1 VRSVGRLRIVGLA
14 DTDSYLK
21 WGASLLGSVSDAA
34 DVTMLV
40 VETPL
45 VVSEAQQRAALA
57 GAGLPAERVR
67 RVEFEELSEL
77 LRSIEPDAVL
87 VAARG
92 PLVRVLARLVAEL
105 TPRPVIVTGLPGI
118 SIPATSRALL
128 FRAQCDLFVLHST
141 REMREFAALA
151 TLRGLSQRFGLS
163 RLPFAEAA
171 RRGSSASAGGGDLVF
186 AAQAIVPRERFERM
200 QVAELLVAAAEADPS
215 RRVVVKLRGAAGEKQ
230 THREHDDYRDLLA
243 RIGRRRALPENLVV
257 STGPMAR
264 ALDTAQGLMTVSS
277 TAAIEAVARGVPV
290 IALDTFGVSDQ
301 LINPVFVGSGL
312 LAGESAVIARDF
324 RHPDASWLA
333 DNYFHDPSMDAWFEK
348 LQSLVA
354 KRRAGALPPKP
365 PLERRGGR
373 ARDVFERKIALG
385 SKDRSAAGAAAML
398 VGWPLRFSIRS
409 WNRVRGFLRGPV
421 IWPVVSAPLAPLP
434 SAESVNAVAPSP
446 ALGVAPVG
454 EVSA

>member
-1 VRSVGRLRIVGLA
+1 VRSAARLRIVGLA

-57 GAGLPAERVR
+57 GAGLPPERVR
-67 RVEFEELSEL
+67 RVEYGELSGL
-77 LRSIEPDAVL
+77 LGSMEPDAVL

-92 PLVRVLARLVAEL
+92 PLARVLARLVAEL

-141 REMREFAALA
+141 RELREFAALA

-163 RLPFAEAA
+163 RLPFALAS
-171 RRGSSASAGGGDLVF
+171 RREPSSADGGDLVF
-186 AAQAIVPRERFERM
+186 AAQAIVPRERFERVR
-200 QVAELLVAAAEADPS
+200 VAQLLVAAAEADPS
-215 RRVVVKLRGAAGEKQ
+215 RRVVVKLRAAAGEKQ

-243 RIGRRRALPENLVV
+243 RIARTRPLPENLIV
-257 STGPMAR
+257 STEPMAR

-324 RHPDASWLA
+324 RHPDASWLV
-333 DNYFHDPSMDAWFEK
+333 DNYFHDPSMDAWFDK
-348 LQSLVA
+348 LRSLVA
-354 KRRAGALPPKP
+354 RRRAGTLAPKP

-373 ARDVFERKIALG
+373 ARDVFERKMALG
-385 SKDRSAAGAAAML
+385 SKDRSVAGAAAMV

-409 WNRVRGFLRGPV
+409 WNRVRGFVRGPV
-421 IWPVVSAPLAPLP
+421 ARPVVSPPLAPLP
-434 SAESVNAVAPSP
+434 DAE
-446 ALGVAPVG
+446 PV
-454 EVSA
+454 